1 MSLHRLW
8 TIIRK
13 ELRHIFRDKRI
24 LFLVTLS
31 PAIML
36 LTFSYLFAL
45 EIQQTRLGVWDAD
58 QTPLSRQFIATLT
71 ADRKFVVTAPLSNY
85 DGLREALRRGQVD
98 VGLVIP
104 PDFEAK
110 LVAGERAPVQAV
122 ADGSDAI
129 VVLRSL
135 GNLRERTAAFDEQF
149 AGGDSSQGATISV
162 QTQAWYNPT
171 LDNML
176 AMVPGLIPIVM
187 ILPSLAIALALAGE
201 KELGSFETLAAA
213 PIRPLEYLLGKLIPY
228 LLYGLV
234 SAGLAM
240 LLAIVWFKVPLRGG
254 VLDLGILTLAY
265 LFASL
270 GASLFICNFLS
281 SQGTAMRVVLVIFF
295 IPSFFLAG
303 VILPVDSQSGAGQAA
318 SLLLPASYYVQ
329 ITRGVFLKGLDLIQ
343 LSSPA
348 LALFALGAVPFLLS
362 VLTFKK
368 QVD

>member
-1 MSLHRLW
+1 MSIHRLW
-8 TIIRK
+8 TIIHK

-58 QTPLSRQFIATLT
+58 HTPLSRQFISTLA
-71 ADRKFVVTAPLSNY
+71 ADGKFVVVTTLSDY
-85 DGLREALRRGQVD
+85 DSLREALRRGQIHL
-98 VGLVIP
+98 GLVIP
-104 PDFEAK
+104 PNFEAK
-110 LVAGERAPVQAV
+110 LVAGERAPVQAI

-129 VVLRSL
+129 TVSRSL
-135 GNLRERTAAFDEQF
+135 GSLRERMTAFNQQF
-149 AGGDSSQGATISV
+149 AQGDSALGATISV
-162 QTQAWYNPT
+162 QAQAWYNPT

-187 ILPSLAIALALAGE
+187 ILPSLAIALALTRE
-201 KELGSFETLAAA
+201 KELGSFETLITA
-213 PIRPLEYLLGKLIPY
+213 PIQPLEYLLGKLIPY
-228 LLYGLV
+228 ILYGLI
-234 SAGLAM
+234 SAALAM
-240 LLAIVWFKVPLRGG
+240 LLAIVWFQVPLRGG
-254 VLDLGILTLAY
+254 ALDLGLLTLCY

-270 GASLFICNFLS
+270 GESLFICSFLS
-281 SQGTAMRVVLVIFF
+281 SQGTAMRIILVIFF

-303 VILPVDSQSGAGQAA
+303 VIMPVDTQAGVGQAA
-318 SLLLPASYYVQ
+318 SFLLPASYYVQ
-329 ITRGVFLKGLDLIQ
+329 ITRGVFLKGLDLAQ
-343 LSSPA
+343 LALPA
-348 LALFALGAVPFLLS
+348 LHLFALGAVPFLLS